1 MMDSGELL
9 VELSGFW
16 RACSAGGVDLLV
28 SGDGR
33 QLRGNT
39 ADGTDNGRIRSC
51 EDHSSPHGDEGRSG
65 LGVGRRSFSLGR
77 LLSHIAVLTQ
87 PKMGRNGARSNGR
100 IKAVHV
106 TEVIDTFF

>member
-16 RACSAGGVDLLV
+16 RAYSAGGVDLLV

-33 QLRGNT
+33 QLRGNI

-51 EDHSSPHGDEGRSG
+51 EDNSSPHGDEAWSSSG
-65 LGVGRRSFSLGR
+65 AGRRSFSLGR
-77 LLSHIAVLTQ
+77 LSSLIAV
-87 PKMGRNGARSNGR
+87 
-100 IKAVHV
+100 
-106 TEVIDTFF
+106 